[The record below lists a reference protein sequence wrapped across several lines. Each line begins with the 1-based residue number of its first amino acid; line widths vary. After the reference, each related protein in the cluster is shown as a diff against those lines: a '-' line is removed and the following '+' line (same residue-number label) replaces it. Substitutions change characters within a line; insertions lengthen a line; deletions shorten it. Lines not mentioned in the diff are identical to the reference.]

1 VIERTANFFLAFSEL
16 YASSI
21 VYRKDRSEL
30 RVALTIQAGS
40 FRLNRIKPIHSTVF
54 TGGPGE
60 SVPLQSDGAR
70 EASET
75 LPRVIVFFDHTALMS
90 GGEIALLHLVQHLDR
105 RRYLPVVVLS
115 AEGPLLAKL
124 VDSGVET
131 HVLPL
136 DESVSETR
144 KDSLGGRGLLRPSAA
159 LNVVR
164 YAWRLARFLKA
175 RKADLLH
182 TNSLK
187 SDVIG
192 GVAGRLA
199 RIPVV
204 WHIRDRIATDY
215 LPKPAVSGF
224 RWLCRILPNYII
236 TNSEATLKT
245 LCLNIEGRAAVIH
258 SGVTKTYV
266 RVVHDGVE
274 DEVAP
279 GLRIMRSAD
288 EGPIIGLVGRL
299 SPWKGQ
305 HIFLAAAAQVY
316 KEFPSTRFQ
325 IIGSAMFGEE
335 AYEAQVRELCVT
347 LGLSDCVEFLGFRKD
362 VPALIAELDILVHAS
377 TLGEPFG
384 QVVVEGMVAGKPV
397 VATNGG
403 GVPEIVEEGVTGWLV
418 PMGESAPMAEAIMR
432 LLRDPERAGRMGTA
446 GRTRVLEHFTIE
458 LTAQS
463 VQEVYEQ
470 FWSDHSVLA
479 SR

>member
-1 VIERTANFFLAFSEL
+1 M
-16 YASSI
+16 
-21 VYRKDRSEL
+21 
-30 RVALTIQAGS
+30 
-40 FRLNRIKPIHSTVF
+40 NRMKPICSTVF
-54 TGGPGE
+54 MGGPGE

-75 LPRVIVFFDHTALMS
+75 LPRVIVFFDHTAMMS

-131 HVLPL
+131 HVLLL

-144 KDSLGGRGLLRPSAA
+144 KDSLGARGLLRPGAA

-192 GVAGRLA
+192 GIAGRLA
-199 RIPVV
+199 RIPVI

-215 LPKPAVSGF
+215 LPKPAVTGF

-245 LCLNIEGRAAVIH
+245 LCLDVEGRAAVIH

-274 DEVAP
+274 DAAVPE
-279 GLRIMRSAD
+279 IK
-288 EGPIIGLVGRL
+288 PIRGYGQSPVIGLVGRL

-305 HIFLAAAAQVY
+305 HIFLAAAAEVRKQ
-316 KEFPSTRFQ
+316 FPTSRYQ
-325 IIGSAMFGEE
+325 IIGSAMFGED
-335 AYEAQVRELCVT
+335 AYEAEVRQLCET
-347 LGLSDCVEFLGFRKD
+347 LGLSDCVEFTGFRKD
-362 VPALIAELDILVHAS
+362 VPALISQLDILVHAS
-377 TLGEPFG
+377 TIGEPFG

-403 GVPEIVEEGVTGWLV
+403 GVPEIVEDGVTGWLV
-418 PMGESAPMAEAIMR
+418 PMGESTPMAEAIMR
-432 LLRDPERAGRMGTA
+432 LLRDPVGSAEKGAAGRM
-446 GRTRVLEHFTIE
+446 RVLEHFTIE
-458 LTAQS
+458 LTARR

-470 FWSDHSVLA
+470 FWSDHGALA